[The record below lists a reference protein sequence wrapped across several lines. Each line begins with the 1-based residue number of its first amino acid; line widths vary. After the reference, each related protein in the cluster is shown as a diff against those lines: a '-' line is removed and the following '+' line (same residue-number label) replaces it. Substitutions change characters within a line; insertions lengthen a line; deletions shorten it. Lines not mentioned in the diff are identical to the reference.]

1 MPALMPALMPAPPA
15 AGPRIRPG
23 TPDDLPAALTL
34 IQELAVFER
43 APDAVVTT
51 VETMT
56 RDGFGVNR
64 VFEFLVAEA
73 PDGQLLGLALYFPT
87 YSTWKGRMLYL
98 EDLIVTEAARGQGL
112 GLALFEAVVTEARR
126 QNARRVR
133 WQVLDWNAPAIRFY
147 ERLGAHL
154 DPEWLNCTLELG

>member
-1 MPALMPALMPAPPA
+1 MPLP
-15 AGPRIRPG
+15 GPRIRPG
-23 TPDDLPAALTL
+23 ISADLPAVLTL
-34 IQELAVFER
+34 IQELAIYER

-51 VETMT
+51 IESMT
-56 RDGFGVNR
+56 HDGFGPAR

-73 PDGQLLGLALYFPT
+73 ADGALLGLALYFPA

-98 EDLIVTEAARGQGL
+98 EDLIVTEDARGQGL
-112 GLALFEAVVTEARR
+112 GLLLFDGVVAEARR
-126 QNARRVR
+126 QGAQRIR

-154 DPEWLNCTLELG
+154 DPEWVNGTLELG

>member
-1 MPALMPALMPAPPA
+1 MSA
-15 AGPRIRPG
+15 AAAYRIRLG
-23 TPDDLPAALTL
+23 TPADLPAALTL
-34 IQELAVFER
+34 IRELAVYER

-56 RDGFGVNR
+56 ADGFGPDKVYD
-64 VFEFLVAEA
+64 FLVAEETTTGA
-73 PDGQLLGLALYFPT
+73 LVGLALYFT
-87 YSTWKGRMLYL
+87 AYSTWKGRMLYL

-112 GLALFEAVVTEARR
+112 GQQLLQEVIDEARR
-126 QNARRVR
+126 RGARRVR

-154 DPEWLNCTLELG
+154 DPEWLNCTVVLD